1 MSAYEITNAERD
13 MFESTVAHVF
23 QKAESELKSK
33 CQVKRW
39 EGARQLFMNYIGA
52 IEPKLITNL
61 KGETNEDEI
70 DHKRRQITTMPY
82 DMVLRLDMFE
92 DLALATDFA
101 SPYVEAQR
109 MGANRFFDRLLITAA
124 RATAYETQDDG
135 ITLVAVPLPAG
146 QKVAHGNT
154 LLTIDKLQQA
164 NEILLE
170 NDVPEELPRYL
181 PLGPKE
187 KTSLLQEVEYISRD
201 YNGELSPLKEN
212 KMATFMGITF
222 IPYSSG
228 FTYDAASIRY
238 LPLWVAP
245 AMGLGITMDF
255 KTFADVLPTKNH
267 ARQFR
272 SVLKVGAARLAE
284 EGVVEIACYEG

>member
-1 MSAYEITNAERD
+1 MPYEITNAERD

-23 QKAESELKSK
+23 QKSESELKNK

-39 EGARQLFMNYIGA
+39 EGARQLFMNYIGP
-52 IEPKLITNL
+52 IEPKLITSL
-61 KGETNEDEI
+61 KGPTNEDTI

-92 DLALATDFA
+92 DLALATDYA

-109 MGANRFFDRLLITAA
+109 MGANRFFDRLLIAA
-124 RATAYETQDDG
+124 ALATAYETQNDG
-135 ITLVAVPLPAG
+135 ITLAAVPLPAG
-146 QKVAHGNT
+146 QKIAHGGT
-154 LLTIDKLQQA
+154 LLTIEKLMAA

-170 NDVPEELPRYL
+170 NDVPEEMARIM

-228 FTYDAASIRY
+228 FTHAAASIRY
-238 LPLWVAP
+238 LPLWVTP
-245 AMGLGITMDF
+245 AMGLGITLDF
-255 KTFADVLPTKNH
+255 KTFADVLPTQNH

-272 SVLKVGAARLAE
+272 SVLKVGAARLSE